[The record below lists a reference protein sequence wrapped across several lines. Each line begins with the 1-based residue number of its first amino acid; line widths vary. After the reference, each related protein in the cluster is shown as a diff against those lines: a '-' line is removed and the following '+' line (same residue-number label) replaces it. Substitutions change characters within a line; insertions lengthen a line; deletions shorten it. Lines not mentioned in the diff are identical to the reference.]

1 MNIDYYNA
9 KAINDVYKNARI
21 AMQSI
26 KDLIPSVKNDALK
39 NELSEEYEGYKKAA
53 QNTADFMR
61 KNNINKKEVNFL
73 QKAGMW
79 CGIKM
84 KTMFG
89 VSKNEVA
96 EMMMKGTTNG
106 INELTAMKNESQNL
120 DEGIKE
126 KVLYLLKLEE
136 SYMEK
141 LKKYL

>member
-1 MNIDYYNA
+1 MNSEKYNE
-9 KAINDVYKNARI
+9 KAINDVYKNARL

-39 NELSEEYEGYKKAA
+39 NEMSEEYESYKKAA
-53 QNTADFMR
+53 QTVADFMK
-61 KNNINKKEVNFL
+61 KNNIEKEEVNFF

-89 VSKNEVA
+89 VSKNQVA

-136 SYMEK
+136 GYMEK